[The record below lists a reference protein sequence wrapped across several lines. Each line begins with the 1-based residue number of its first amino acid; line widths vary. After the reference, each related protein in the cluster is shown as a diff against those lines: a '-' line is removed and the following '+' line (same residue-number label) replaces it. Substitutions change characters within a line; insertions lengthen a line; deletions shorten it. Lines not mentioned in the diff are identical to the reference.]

1 MRLLSIGMIG
11 ALALGVTAHPLAGQS
26 SLNQGFWYGAGLG
39 VGFAKTACTICVSDR
54 HSSYSAYFRLGTTVT
69 PNFLLGAEANG
80 WMRDDGGID
89 RAMGSLSA
97 IALWYPNRGSLFVK
111 GGLGI
116 IADRLDDD
124 DDALTSRALAIQLGM
139 GYEFRIGRNSSLVPF
154 VTAIGSTHGARN
166 FNGNRIAGDA
176 TLSFLQ
182 VGLGM
187 TWH

>member
-1 MRLLSIGMIG
+1 MRLSPLTVMG
-11 ALALGVTAHPLAGQS
+11 ALAVGMAASPAAAQS
-26 SLNQGFWYGAGLG
+26 SLNEGFWYGAGLG

-54 HSSYSAYFRLGTTVT
+54 YSSYSAYFRLGGTIT
-69 PNFLLGAEANG
+69 PGFLLGVEATG
-80 WMRDDGGID
+80 WMHDENTID

-97 IALWYPNRGSLFVK
+97 IALWYPNRGSWYVK
-111 GGLGI
+111 GGLGV

-124 DDALTSRALAIQLGM
+124 ADALTSRALAAQVGL
-139 GYEFRIGRNSSLVPF
+139 GYEFQIGRTMSLVPF
-154 VTAIGSTHGARN
+154 VTAIGSAHGNRN
-166 FNGNRIAGDA
+166 FNGTRIAGDA

>member
-1 MRLLSIGMIG
+1 MRTLSIGMIG
-11 ALALGVTAHPLAGQS
+11 ALALGLTAHPLVAQS

-54 HSSYSAYFRLGTTVT
+54 HSSYSAYFRLGATVT

-80 WMRDDGGID
+80 WMKDDGGID

-97 IALWYPNRGSLFVK
+97 IALWYPSRGSLFVK
-111 GGLGI
+111 GGFGVI
-116 IADRLDDD
+116 SDRLDDD
-124 DDALTSRALAIQLGM
+124 ADALTSRALGVQIGI

-166 FNGNRIAGDA
+166 FNGTRIAGDA

-182 VGLGM
+182 IGLGM
-187 TWH
+187 AWH